1 MAGCRNTERS
11 GVPVSKRG
19 PEHMSGATDSDPA
32 WFRGIIDPIMNEL
45 ETILNQINNRLAR
58 IEKMLALRSGV
69 ALDEASGQ

>member
-19 PEHMSGATDSDPA
+19 PEHRNGATLSDPA
-32 WFRGIIDPIMNEL
+32 WFRGIIKVIMNEL

-58 IEKMLALRSGV
+58 IEKMLALRSGTT
-69 ALDEASGQ
+69 LDEASGQ